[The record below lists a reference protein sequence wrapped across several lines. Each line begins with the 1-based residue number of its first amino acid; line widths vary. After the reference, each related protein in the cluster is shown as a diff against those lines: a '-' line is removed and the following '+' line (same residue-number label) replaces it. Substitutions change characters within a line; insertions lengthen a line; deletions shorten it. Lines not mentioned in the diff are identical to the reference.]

1 MRVQARKKQEMEEGT
16 EAIEMGT
23 ASISCQDF
31 QKKKKKGKEFM
42 EAGTVSGYKQNDFPS
57 RLYKRQL
64 AS

>member
-1 MRVQARKKQEMEEGT
+1 MEEGT

-31 QKKKKKGKEFM
+31 QKKKKGKEFM

>member
-1 MRVQARKKQEMEEGT
+1 MEEGT

-31 QKKKKKGKEFM
+31 QKKKGKEFM